1 MSRIE
6 KIRKLLKEQDLD
18 ALFVTNESNIFY
30 LTGISSF
37 SPGERDASVLL
48 TKHNLYLFTDARYTE
63 ALKNN
68 SAFTVCQIRSKS
80 EVFSQVNEK
89 VEQEKIKT
97 LGFEEEN
104 ILLSEFMKLQKEVK
118 VNLFPTVDLIEDIR
132 LQKDEKELQAIQ
144 KACDLTDK
152 AFQNVLS
159 YIKEGVTEQQLA
171 FEIEF
176 FIKENDGD
184 LAFPS
189 IVAFG
194 KNAAVPHHETSQK
207 KLSKTDHFV
216 LFDIG
221 AKVDNYCADLSRTVF
236 LGKAG
241 ATMKKIY
248 ETTLSSQLL
257 AIEKM
262 NSKNIKISEIDN
274 AAQEV
279 IQKKEFERI
288 PHALGHGVGIDV
300 HELPVIAR
308 RNDNVLQKGAVI
320 TVEPGIYVPNLG
332 GVRIEDTIYYDG
344 EKPHLLTHSTND
356 LIEL

>member
-6 KIRKLLKEQDLD
+6 KIRTLLKDQNLD

-37 SPGERDASVLL
+37 SPRERDASVLL
-48 TKHNLYLFTDARYTE
+48 TKQNLYLFTDARYTE
-63 ALKNN
+63 ALKDN
-68 SAFTVCQIRSKS
+68 SDFTVCQIRSKS
-80 EVFSQVNEK
+80 EIFSQLNKK

-104 ILLSEFMKLQKEVK
+104 ILLSEFMRLQKDVK
-118 VNLFPTVDLIEDIR
+118 VNLFPTVDPIEDIR
-132 LQKDEKELQAIQ
+132 LQKDEQELQAIQ
-144 KACDLTDK
+144 KACELTDK
-152 AFQNVLS
+152 AFQHVLHH
-159 YIKEGVTEQQLA
+159 IKEGVTEQQLA

-176 FIKENDGD
+176 FIKKNDGD

-207 KLSKTDHFV
+207 KLSKNDHFV

-241 ATMKKIY
+241 AKMKKIY

-262 NSKNIKISEIDN
+262 LDKKVIISDIDQ
-274 AAQEV
+274 AAQS
-279 IQKKEFERI
+279 IIKQNGFERI

-308 RNDNVLQKGAVI
+308 RNDNILQKGAVI
-320 TVEPGIYVPNLG
+320 TIEPGIYVPNLG
-332 GVRIEDTIYYDG
+332 GIRIEDTIYYDG

>member
-6 KIRKLLKEQDLD
+6 KIKKLLSQQNLD

-37 SPGERDASVLL
+37 SAGERDASLLL
-48 TKHNLYLFTDARYTE
+48 TKQNLYLFTDARYTE

-68 SAFTVCQIRSKS
+68 LNFTVCQIRSKS
-80 EVFSQVNEK
+80 EIFNEINEK
-89 VEQEKIKT
+89 LEQEKIKI

-132 LQKDEKELQAIQ
+132 SQKDEQELHAIQ

-152 AFQNVLS
+152 ALV
-159 YIKEGVTEQQLA
+159 YVIKHIKEGVTEQQLA

-176 FIKENDGD
+176 FIKKNGGD

-194 KNAAVPHHETSQK
+194 KNAAVPHHETDNT
-207 KLSKTDHFV
+207 KLRKTDGFV

-221 AKVDNYCADLSRTVF
+221 AKVNNYCADLSRTVF
-236 LGKAG
+236 FGKAN
-241 ATMKKIY
+241 TKMKKIY
-248 ETTLSSQLL
+248 DTTLTSQLL

-262 NSKNIKISEIDN
+262 NEKNIKISEIDN
-274 AAQEV
+274 AAQAV
-279 IQKKEFERI
+279 IQKNKFERI
-288 PHALGHGVGIDV
+288 PHALGHGVGVDV
-300 HELPVIAR
+300 HELPIITR
-308 RNDNVLQKGAVI
+308 RNDNIVQKGSVI
-320 TVEPGIYVPNLG
+320 TIEPGIYIPNFG

-344 EKPHLLTHSTND
+344 MKPHILTHSPKE